1 MIIEEGEERGR
12 IAFAEYREK
21 EEGERRGKKRKP
33 DDTRTEKSKS
43 RENGKV
49 TEADEGEEEV
59 YKSEEEERKAKRRK
73 LEKHA
78 WRFAP
83 HPCIDDPT
91 RITKAA
97 LNAKGLRRN
106 E

>member
-1 MIIEEGEERGR
+1 MIIEEVEERGKR
-12 IAFAEYREK
+12 AFAEYRKK
-21 EEGERRGKKRKP
+21 EEGERRGKKRKS
-33 DDTRTEKSKS
+33 DDTRKATE
-43 RENGKV
+43 
-49 TEADEGEEEV
+49 
-59 YKSEEEERKAKRRK
+59 SEEEERKAKRRK

-83 HPCIDDPT
+83 HPCVDDPT

-106 E
+106 

>member
-12 IAFAEYREK
+12 RAFAEYREK
-21 EEGERRGKKRKP
+21 EEGERRGKKRKS
-33 DDTRTEKSKS
+33 DDTRTENS
-43 RENGKV
+43 
-49 TEADEGEEEV
+49 
-59 YKSEEEERKAKRRK
+59 KSEEEERKAKRRK

-83 HPCIDDPT
+83 HPCKDDPT

-106 E
+106 